1 MDVLFFGAMNPKRQS
16 ILDAINKTGVNVHV
30 LSGDTSTYGE
40 ALDRML
46 SRTKIVLNL
55 HFYHG
60 IMVQL

>member
-1 MDVLFFGAMNPKRQS
+1 MNPKRQS